1 MIVRIGGV
9 PMCVHIC
16 PRGQLALPKARF
28 RFTFAVWT
36 QAPRC
41 ITVVVSIQYNG
52 GLKRFAR
59 CIHLLAW
66 SSNGAVIAA
75 EIQRSVSFISPR
87 CAQTW
92 GRRDYIMV
100 DLSRWI
106 CHRLMLTD
114 APWTIFLRRQL
125 SRIRLCHSTV
135 PLGSL
140 SKCEEQ

>member
-16 PRGQLALPKARF
+16 PRGQLVLPKARF

-36 QAPRC
+36 QGPRC

-66 SSNGAVIAA
+66 PSNGAVIAA
-75 EIQRSVSFISPR
+75 EIQECIFHLPAL
-87 CAQTW
+87 CPNM
-92 GRRDYIMV
+92 GKK
-100 DLSRWI
+100 
-106 CHRLMLTD
+106 RL
-114 APWTIFLRRQL
+114 
-125 SRIRLCHSTV
+125 HH
-135 PLGSL
+135 G
-140 SKCEEQ
+140 